1 MQKRLHV
8 DRDCG
13 GLKVNIGTFI
23 GWRKSYKAS
32 GDVKTKVRRPAK
44 KKIIHKKQPCSR
56 TPL

>member
-13 GLKVNIGTFI
+13 GLNGTFI

-32 GDVKTKVRRPAK
+32 GDVKTKVRCPIK